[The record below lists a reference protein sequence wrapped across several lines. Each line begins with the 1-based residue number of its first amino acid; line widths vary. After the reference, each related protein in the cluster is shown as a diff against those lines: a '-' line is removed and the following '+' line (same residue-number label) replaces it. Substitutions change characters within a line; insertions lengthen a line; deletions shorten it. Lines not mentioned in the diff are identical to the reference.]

1 MALRWDWKEKIGE
14 LTIKQKSI
22 EDGKEVWNRF
32 KIHLYEGN
40 ALLIMLYDYK
50 LTGSNEKMY
59 DLWSFWSDKTH
70 AKRMLGLDKRW
81 KDTYGKNTY
90 VSASQAVTRIRINKA
105 KSRNW
110 KEIVALMSEAF
121 DDIQI
126 ELYTKEDK

>member
-1 MALRWDWKEKIGE
+1 MSLNWDWKDKIGE
-14 LTIKQKSI
+14 LTIKQKQT
-22 EDGKEVWNRF
+22 ENGKDTWNRY
-32 KIHLYEGN
+32 KISLYEGN
-40 ALLIMLYDYK
+40 ALLIMLYEFKTDDGK
-50 LTGSNEKMY
+50 EMW
-59 DLWSFWSDKTH
+59 DMWSFWSDKTH

-90 VSASQAVTRIRINKA
+90 VKNWQTVTRIRINKA